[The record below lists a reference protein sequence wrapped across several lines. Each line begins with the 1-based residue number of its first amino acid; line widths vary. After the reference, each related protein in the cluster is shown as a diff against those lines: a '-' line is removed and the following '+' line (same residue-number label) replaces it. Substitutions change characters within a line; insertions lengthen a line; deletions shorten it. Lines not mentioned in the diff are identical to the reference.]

1 MNSIARR
8 TLFLVAAGATTVAF
22 SGCPG
27 ERIVPSD
34 FDQVSPAFNGESV
47 VWEDSRN
54 EETAGTDIFAYNV
67 GTATES
73 MVAGGA
79 GEQDQPAISNRYI
92 VWSDEG
98 RLRAKDLSSGAVFPV
113 TNGTATKADPAVCG
127 SVAVWID
134 TGNNSDVYA
143 KQLPDG
149 PEIPVATSPAVEAYP
164 ACDGGRVV
172 YMYSLGGADIRRYN
186 IASGQ
191 TQVVSS
197 EPWNEW
203 RPAIAG
209 DRVVWQAWPTQPDTA
224 TGIQIFGTD
233 LATGLDFVV
242 SDGPNHQT
250 APAISGS
257 TVVWEDIRS
266 GQMEV
271 WWRDLATTMP
281 GIPVD
286 STQAGS
292 QAAPSVFARQ
302 VAFQSDSAG
311 PWNVFLANLFF
322 FTRTG

>member
-1 MNSIARR
+1 
-8 TLFLVAAGATTVAF
+8 LLLVAAAATTLPL
-22 SGCPG
+22 SGCVG

-34 FDQVSPAFNGESV
+34 FDQVSPAFNGETV

-54 EETAGTDIFAYNV
+54 DETDGTDIYAFNLGA
-67 GTATES
+67 ES
-73 MVAGGA
+73 KVAGGP
-79 GEQDQPAISNRYI
+79 GEQDQPAISNQYI
-92 VWSDEG
+92 VWIDEG

-134 TGNNSDVYA
+134 TANNSDVYA

-149 PEIPVATSPAVEAYP
+149 PEIAVATSPAVEAYP
-164 ACDGGRVV
+164 ACDAGRVV
-172 YMYSLGGADIRRYN
+172 YMHAPIGGSADIRLYD
-186 IASGQ
+186 IGTGQ
-191 TQVVSS
+191 TTTVADQ
-197 EPWNEW
+197 PWIEW
-203 RPAIAG
+203 RPAISG
-209 DRVVWQAWPTQPDTA
+209 NRVVWQALPNPSDTTA
-224 TGIQIFGTD
+224 GIQIFGTD
-233 LATGLDFVV
+233 LVTGLDFVV

-266 GQMEV
+266 GQTEV

-292 QAAPSVFARQ
+292 QTAPSVFARQ

-322 FTRTG
+322 FTGTG